1 MQNNQKIIVLWGGSG
16 QIGRSL
22 LRRLTKRGYRV
33 IIVTRSPYKNLNL
46 KVLGNPGQIELIK
59 NLDLLDEDRIKNI
72 LKNADIVINLC
83 GILFENKNQKFDEI
97 HSRFPA
103 LLSSFC
109 EQLNVQKLIHISALG
124 VDKKNKSKYMKSKLQ
139 GEKNILKFNK
149 SVILRPSLVFGVN
162 DNFFNKFASIVQFF
176 PVLPIFGGGL
186 TKFSPV
192 WVEDVA
198 SAIIAVLE
206 KEKIE
211 QSIFEL
217 GGPEIFSFKEL
228 MEILLK
234 QIKKK
239 RFLLS
244 IPWGIA
250 RYQAKFLEIFTKTIL
265 TEDQILLLQDCDS
278 VVTGHYPGLKDLN
291 INGMTIETILPDY
304 IFRFRDS
311 GQFNRE

>member
-1 MQNNQKIIVLWGGSG
+1 MQSNQKIIVLWGGSG

-22 LRRLTKRGYRV
+22 LRRLTEKGYRV
-33 IIVTRSPYKNLNL
+33 IVPTRSPYKNLHL
-46 KVLGNPGQIELIK
+46 KVLGDPGQIDLIK
-59 NLDLLDEDRIKNI
+59 NLDLLNEDKTKSII
-72 LKNADIVINLC
+72 KNADIVINLC
-83 GILFENKNQKFDEI
+83 GILFENKNQKFNDI

-103 LLSSFC
+103 LLSSLC
-109 EQLNVQKLIHISALG
+109 EQSGIQRLIHISALG
-124 VDKKNKSKYMKSKLQ
+124 VDEKNISKYMKSKLQ
-139 GEKNILKFNK
+139 GEKNVLKFNK
-149 SVILRPSLVFGVN
+149 SVVLRPSLVFGIN
-162 DNFFNKFASIVQFF
+162 DNFFNKFASIAQFL

-198 SAIIAVLE
+198 SAIVAVLV

-211 QSIFEL
+211 QNIYEL
-217 GGPEIFSFKEL
+217 GGPETFSFKEL

-244 IPWGIA
+244 IPWTIA
-250 RYQAKFLEIFTKTIL
+250 KYQAKFLEIFTKTIL

-278 VVTGHYPGLKDLN
+278 VVTGQYPGLKDLN
-291 INGMTIETILPDY
+291 INGMTVETILPDY

-311 GQFNRE
+311 GQFNRD